1 VSTDDGFCAARSKVA
16 VPGKPDSYFICT
28 NDQDHHLQPAH
39 TACDGHGHVLA
50 RWTSETSA
58 IETWIPY
65 AGVTMR
71 VVIP

>member
-1 VSTDDGFCAARSKVA
+1 MSGDSGFCEARSKLS

-28 NDQDHHLQPAH
+28 NDQGHPQPAH

-50 RWTSETSA
+50 RWTSETSQ
-58 IETWIPY
+58 IETWVPF
-65 AGVTMR
+65 AGFTPL